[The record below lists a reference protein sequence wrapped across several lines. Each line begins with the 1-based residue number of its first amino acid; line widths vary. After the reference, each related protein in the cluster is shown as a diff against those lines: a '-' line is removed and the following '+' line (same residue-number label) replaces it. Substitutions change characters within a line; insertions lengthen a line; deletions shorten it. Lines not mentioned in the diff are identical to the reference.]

1 MVELRDLNEVEQKS
15 IMNKYVSGVT
25 EPTYNNVPVII
36 PDEIMVAYRCF
47 ACKNMKYVRVHKND
61 VSHVAPK
68 VKCNCEKTAVMR
80 LKHFGAGNIALLT
93 SIEVHKEVFTLEDF
107 F

>member
-1 MVELRDLNEVEQKS
+1 MVELRDLNEIEQKA
-15 IMNKYVSGVT
+15 IMGLYLKGK
-25 EPTYNNVPVII
+25 EPIYQDEMVAI

-47 ACKNMKYVRVHKND
+47 VCKTMKYVRVHKND
-61 VSHVAPK
+61 VEHVAQK
-68 VKCNCEKTAVMR
+68 VNCNCDKTAVMR

-93 SIEVHKEVFTLEDF
+93 SIEVHKEVFTLDDF

>member
-1 MVELRDLNEVEQKS
+1 MVELRDLDEIEQKS
-15 IMNKYVSGVT
+15 IMSLYLKGKKVLYHDEIV
-25 EPTYNNVPVII
+25 EI

-47 ACKNMKYVRVHKND
+47 VCKNMKYVRVHKND
-61 VSHVAPK
+61 VTHVAPK
-68 VKCNCEKTAVMR
+68 VSCSCDKTAVMR